1 MKERMQRFMYG
12 RYGNDDLGRFLNIVV
27 LVMLV
32 LSMLLLP
39 QLSSVAIAL
48 MVIGYFRIFS
58 RNTYKRSQENAV
70 YLRLAGKVKAPFLS
84 QIQRFKQRKTHRYY
98 HCPSCRQ
105 TLRVPKG
112 KGKLSITCP
121 KCKTTFEK
129 RS

>member
-1 MKERMQRFMYG
+1 MKEKMQRFMYG
-12 RYGNDDLGRFLNIVV
+12 RYGMDDLGRFMNIVV
-27 LVMLV
+27 LVVFV

-48 MVIGYFRIFS
+48 MVINYFRIFS

-70 YLRLAGKVKAPFLS
+70 YLRLFGKIKAPFLG
-84 QIQRFKQRKTHRYY
+84 QIQRFKQRKTHRYF

-105 TLRVPKG
+105 SLRVPKG

>member
-1 MKERMQRFMYG
+1 MKEKMQRFMYG
-12 RYGNDDLGRFLNIVV
+12 RYGMDDLGRFMNIVV
-27 LVMLV
+27 LVLFV
-32 LSMLLLP
+32 LGMLLLP

-70 YLRLAGKVKAPFLS
+70 YLRLLGKVKAPFFG

-112 KGKLSITCP
+112 KGRLSITCP